1 MKFLSRYKIDGWL
14 IITLFLFIIISLI
27 SINSAQ
33 KLISNDTLVYKQ
45 LLWYIV
51 GIIIICFIM
60 FIKNDF
66 IYKNIWF
73 FYGIGIVSLLG
84 LLLFADPINN
94 AKCWFSVPG
103 IGTIQP
109 SEFMKIILIIT
120 IGIMIN
126 NFNEEYNN
134 PTVFDEFKFLI
145 KIGIVVLI
153 PSILTFLQP
162 DTGVVLIYLL
172 ITIIMLFISG
182 IRYRWFIILFSSI
195 ALLIV
200 LVLSIYF
207 INTDL
212 FIKIFGTDFFLRVDR
227 LLDWSNNSGY
237 QLENGITSIGS
248 GGLFG
253 MGINNTPIYFPEP
266 QTDFIFAV
274 YANNFGFIGVIF
286 LLGLLA
292 FFDIKLIL
300 LALKSSSL
308 INKYIISGIVA
319 MLIYQQLQNIGM
331 TFGIMPITGITLPF
345 ISYGGSSLLSYM
357 IMMGIVFNISN
368 ETLKYLLIVK
378 SLQKVLYDDGQHT

>member
-66 IYKNIWF
+66 IYKNVWF

-207 INTDL
+207 INTNL

-368 ETLKYLLIVK
+368 ETLKY
-378 SLQKVLYDDGQHT
+378 TN